1 MSVLILYIIVLLLVS
16 WAVAASVYRKQVR
29 EKKSPWTWSIVA
41 FLLTIVLFVGA
52 AYLLVMY
59 FFSFER

>member
-16 WAVAASVYRKQVR
+16 WAVAASVYRKLVR
-29 EKKSPWTWSIVA
+29 EEKSPWVWSIVS
-41 FLLTIVLFVGA
+41 FLLTAFLFVGA
-52 AYLLVMY
+52 AYLLLMY